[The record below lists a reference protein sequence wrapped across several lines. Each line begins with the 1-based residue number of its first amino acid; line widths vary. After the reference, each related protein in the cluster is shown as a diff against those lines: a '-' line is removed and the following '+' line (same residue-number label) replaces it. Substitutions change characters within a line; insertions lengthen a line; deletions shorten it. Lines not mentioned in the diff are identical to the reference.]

1 MFFVHTS
8 CRDSTGV
15 TRAIGTAVMA
25 KDERDGS
32 VEHKQ
37 SRVKLVRVC
46 ITMHI
51 WLDLAFAKVITLAPN
66 VGFKLGSIHRH

>member
-1 MFFVHTS
+1 
-8 CRDSTGV
+8 
-15 TRAIGTAVMA
+15 MA

-51 WLDLAFAKVITLAPN
+51 WLDLAFAKLIPLAPN